1 MKKSWFFAAA
11 PSRQAATAIRGFM
24 YSTPGQEPLS
34 RACLTNERVFTTF
47 DGFAYGIYA
56 NSIVI
61 AAVLTYSLLWPWPG
75 ANIPLGIVMVCLAFI
90 PMFTVYAMLTTLMPR
105 IGGDYV
111 WQTRTIGLNWG
122 FILIVPPLMIGPW
135 FYMASN
141 VAPAST
147 LVIAPLLISLAKV
160 LNAPLLTDMAIIIS
174 TRIGTWWFYVI
185 YVSFAGVV
193 MLLGMRFYARLQ
205 RISFII
211 GVLALASWAM
221 MLFFTSRSEFQAG
234 FNGFMADALQ
244 WGDHDAYRQIL
255 QRASQLGYAAKPLSE
270 TTARSSFLIGPALA
284 YTFMYIAC
292 TSLLAGEIRGVDKL
306 KNSVMIFLG
315 GNLFSMV
322 VCAGF
327 MWLLI
332 SRLSNEFFTSANF
345 LWATGEGQHIPVPP
359 NTGLFLMALGSSPW
373 YWLWVAVGLN
383 AWFWIWP
390 VNNIVTST
398 RIMLAMSQDR
408 LLPSFVTRLSRNRGT
423 PVVAICICYAC
434 SLLMGWLFYFTGFSR
449 LTLDMPFMTSIAFAA
464 STLAGT
470 LVPYLPKTRELYQ
483 KSRLSAYTI
492 LGVPLITVSGVLGLI
507 YFAVMFVLYIADD
520 RYGTNDPLSAW
531 FILGSL
537 AVCTAGVLLVR
548 RYRKKRGTDL
558 SNLLRIIPT
567 D

>member
-1 MKKSWFFAAA
+1 
-11 PSRQAATAIRGFM
+11 M
-24 YSTPGQEPLS
+24 YPTPGRKPPS
-34 RACLTNERVFTTF
+34 HGCSKNERVFSTF

-61 AAVLTYSLLWPWPG
+61 AAVLTYSLLWPWPK

-90 PMFTVYAMLTTLMPR
+90 PMFTVYAMLTILMPR
-105 IGGDYV
+105 IGGDYI
-111 WQTRTIGLNWG
+111 WQTRTIGLNCG
-122 FILIVPPLMIGPW
+122 FILTVPLLMIGPW

-147 LVIAPLLISLAKV
+147 VVIAPLLISLSEILK
-160 LNAPLLTDMAIIIS
+160 APQLTDLAIVIS
-174 TRIGTWWFYVI
+174 TRTGSWWFYVI
-185 YVSFAGVV
+185 YVTFAGGV
-193 MLLGMRFYARLQ
+193 MLMGMRFYARLQ

-211 GVLALASWAM
+211 GLLALASWAL
-221 MLFFTSRSEFQAG
+221 MLFFTSSAEFQAG
-234 FNGFMADALQ
+234 FNGFMAKALQ
-244 WGDHDAYRQIL
+244 WGDHDAYRRIL
-255 QRASQLGYAAKPLSE
+255 EKAADLGYAARPLSE
-270 TTARSSFLIGPALA
+270 TTAGSSFLIGPALA
-284 YTFMYIAC
+284 YTFLYIVW
-292 TSLLAGEIRGVDKL
+292 TSLLAGEIRGVDKP
-306 KNSVMIFLG
+306 KNSFMIYLG

-345 LWATGEGQHIPVPP
+345 LWATGQGQHIPVPP
-359 NTGLFLMALGSSPW
+359 HAGLFLMALGHSPW

-390 VNNIVTST
+390 TNNMVGST
-398 RIMLAMSQDR
+398 RIMLAMGQDR
-408 LLPSFVTRLSRNRGT
+408 LLPSFVTRLSKNKGA

-434 SLLMGWLFYFTGFSR
+434 SLLMGWLYFFTGFSR

-470 LVPYLPKTRELYQ
+470 LFPYLPRTRGLYQ
-483 KSRLSAYTI
+483 KSRLSAYTF
-492 LGVPLITVSGVLGLI
+492 LGLPLITVCGVLGLI
-507 YFAVMFVLYIADD
+507 YFAIMFVLYIADD

-531 FILGSL
+531 FIIGSL
-537 AVCTAGVLLVR
+537 ALCTGGLLLVR
-548 RYRKKRGTDL
+548 RYRRKRGTDL
-558 SNLLRIIPT
+558 SHLLRIIPS

>member
-1 MKKSWFFAAA
+1 MDL
-11 PSRQAATAIRGFM
+11 
-24 YSTPGQEPLS
+24 TPRQEPLS
-34 RACLTNERVFTTF
+34 RRCLHNERVFSTF
-47 DGFAYGIYA
+47 DGFVYGIYA

-61 AAVLTYSLLWPWPG
+61 AAVLTYSLLWSWPK

-111 WQTRTIGLNWG
+111 WQTRTLGVNWA

-147 LVIAPLLISLAKV
+147 LVIAPLFISLAEIF
-160 LNAPLLTDMAIIIS
+160 NAPLLTDMAIAIS
-174 TRIGTWWFYVI
+174 TKSGSWWFYVI
-185 YVSFAGVV
+185 YVSCAGVV
-193 MLLGMRFYARLQ
+193 MFLGMRFYARLQ

-211 GVLALASWAM
+211 GMLALASWTI
-221 MLFFTSRSEFQAG
+221 MLFFTSSSEFQEG
-234 FNGFMADALQ
+234 FNSFMVKALQ

-255 QRASQLGYAAKPLSE
+255 ERAGELGYTAKPLSE

-292 TSLLAGEIRGVDKL
+292 TSLMAGEIRGVYRL
-306 KNSVMIFLG
+306 KNSFTIFLG

-332 SRLSNEFFTSANF
+332 TRLSNEFFTSANF
-345 LWATGEGQHIPVPP
+345 LWATGQGQHIPIPP
-359 NTGLFLMALGSSPW
+359 HTGLFLMALGSSPW

-390 VNNIVTST
+390 INNMVTSS
-398 RIMLAMSQDR
+398 RVMLAMSQDR
-408 LLPSFVTRLSRNRGT
+408 LLPSFVTRLSKKRGT

-434 SLLMGWLFYFTGFSR
+434 SMLMGWLYFFTGFSR
-449 LTLDMPFMTSIAFAA
+449 LTLDMPLLTSIAFAA
-464 STLAGT
+464 STLVGT
-470 LVPYLPKTRELYQ
+470 LFPYLPKTRGLYQ
-483 KSRLSAYTI
+483 QSQLSGYTI
-492 LGVPLITVSGVLGLI
+492 FGLPLITVSGVLGLI
-507 YFAVMFVLYIADD
+507 YFAVMFVLYITDD

-537 AVCTAGVLLVR
+537 VLCAGGVLLVG
-548 RYRKKRGTDL
+548 RYRRKKGTDL
-558 SNLLRIIPT
+558 SKLLRIFPA

>member
-1 MKKSWFFAAA
+1 
-11 PSRQAATAIRGFM
+11 M
-24 YSTPGQEPLS
+24 YSTPGQAANPRGS
-34 RACLTNERVFTTF
+34 TKSERVFSTF
-47 DGFAYGIYA
+47 DGFIYGIYA

-61 AAVLTYSLLWPWPG
+61 AAFLTYSLLWPWPK
-75 ANIPLGIVMVCLAFI
+75 ANIPLGIVLVCLAFI

-111 WQTRTIGLNWG
+111 WQTRSIGLGWG

-147 LVIAPLLISLAKV
+147 MVIAPLMISLAKI
-160 LNAPLLTDMAIIIS
+160 LNAPALTDLGIVIS
-174 TRIGTWWFYVI
+174 TKSGTWWFYVL

-193 MLLGMRFYARLQ
+193 MLLGMKFYARLQ

-211 GVLALASWAM
+211 GLLALASWAL
-221 MLFFTSRSEFQAG
+221 MLFFTSSSQFQEA
-234 FNGFMADALQ
+234 FNSFMAGTLQ
-244 WGDHDAYRQIL
+244 WGHHDAYRQIL
-255 QRASQLGYAAKPLSE
+255 QRAVELGYKAKPLSE
-270 TTARSSFLIGPALA
+270 TTVRSSFLIGPALA

-292 TSLLAGEIRGVDKL
+292 TSLMAGEIRGVDKL
-306 KNSVMIFLG
+306 KNSVTIFLG

-327 MWLLI
+327 MWLLL

-345 LWATGEGQHIPVPP
+345 LWATGQGQNIPVPP
-359 NTGLFLMALGSSPW
+359 NTGLFLMALGGSPW

-390 VNNIVTST
+390 TNNIVTST

-408 LLPSFVTRLSRNRGT
+408 LLPSFVTRLSKNRGT

-434 SLLMGWLFYFTGFSR
+434 SLLMGWLYFFTGFSR

-470 LVPYLPKTRELYQ
+470 LIPYLPKTRRLYQ
-483 KSRLSAYTI
+483 NSELSAYTI
-492 LGVPLITVSGVLGLI
+492 LGLPLITVSGVLGLI
-507 YFAVMFVLYIADD
+507 YFAIMFVLYLTDQ

-537 AVCTAGVLLVR
+537 AFCMIVLLLILRSR
-548 RYRKKRGTDL
+548 RKRGTDL
-558 SNLLRIIPT
+558 SYLLQIIPS

>member
-1 MKKSWFFAAA
+1 MDPIPGRNTPFHGCLKK
-11 PSRQAATAIRGFM
+11 
-24 YSTPGQEPLS
+24 
-34 RACLTNERVFTTF
+34 ERVFSTF

-61 AAVLTYSLLWPWPG
+61 AAVLTYSLLWPWPR

-105 IGGDYV
+105 VGGDYF

-122 FILIVPPLMIGPW
+122 FILILPPLMIGPW

-147 LVIAPLLISLAKV
+147 LVVAPLLISLSKI
-160 LNAPLLTDMAIIIS
+160 LNAPQLTDMAIVIS
-174 TRIGTWWFYVI
+174 TRTGSWWFYVI
-185 YVSFAGVV
+185 YVTFAGGV

-211 GVLALASWAM
+211 GLVALASWAL
-221 MLFFTSRSEFQAG
+221 MLFLTSSAEFQAG
-234 FNGFMADALQ
+234 FNGFMAQALQ
-244 WGDHDAYRQIL
+244 WGDHDAYRRIL
-255 QRASQLGYAAKPLSE
+255 EKAAELGYAARPLSE
-270 TTARSSFLIGPALA
+270 TTAGASFLIGPALA

-292 TSLLAGEIRGVDKL
+292 TSLMAGEIRGVDKP
-306 KNSVMIFLG
+306 KNSFMIFLG

-345 LWATGEGQHIPVPP
+345 LWATGQGQHIPVPP
-359 NTGLFLMALGSSPW
+359 HAGLFLMALGGSPW

-390 VNNIVTST
+390 VNNIVTSS
-398 RIMLAMSQDR
+398 RIMLAMGQDR
-408 LLPSFVTRLSRNRGT
+408 LLPSFVTRLSKNSGT
-423 PVVAICICYAC
+423 PVVAIGICYAC
-434 SLLMGWLFYFTGFSR
+434 SLLLGWLYFFTGFSR

-470 LVPYLPKTRELYQ
+470 LFPYLPKTRELYK
-483 KSRLSAYTI
+483 KSPFSSYT
-492 LGVPLITVSGVLGLI
+492 LAGLPLITLCGVLGLI

-531 FILGSL
+531 FIIGSL
-537 AVCTAGVLLVR
+537 ALCTGGLLLVR
-548 RYRKKRGTDL
+548 RYRRRRGTDL
-558 SNLLRIIPT
+558 SSLLRIIPS
-567 D
+567 DQRS

>member
-1 MKKSWFFAAA
+1 MNSS
-11 PSRQAATAIRGFM
+11 PDR
-24 YSTPGQEPLS
+24 EPLT
-34 RACLTNERVFTTF
+34 RGCLKNERVFSTF

-61 AAVLTYSLLWPWPG
+61 AAILTYSLLWPWPK
-75 ANIPLGIVMVCLAFI
+75 ANIPLGIVMVCLAFV

-111 WQTRTIGLNWG
+111 WQTRSIGLNWG

-147 LVIAPLLISLAKV
+147 LVIAPLLISLAKI
-160 LNAPLLTDMAIIIS
+160 LNAPRLTDMAIVIS
-174 TRIGTWWFYVI
+174 TQTGSWWFYVI

-193 MLLGMRFYARLQ
+193 MLFGMRFYARLQ

-211 GVLALASWAM
+211 GMLALASWAV
-221 MLFFTSRSEFQAG
+221 MLFLTNSSQFQEG
-234 FNGFMADALQ
+234 FNGFMSGALQ
-244 WGDHDAYRQIL
+244 WGHHDAYRQIIKN
-255 QRASQLGYAAKPLSE
+255 AVELGYAPKPLSE

-284 YTFMYIAC
+284 YTFMYISC
-292 TSLLAGEIRGVDKL
+292 TSLMAGEIQGVDKL

-345 LWATGEGQHIPVPP
+345 LWATGQGRHIPIPP
-359 NTGLFLMALGSSPW
+359 TTGLFLMALGSSPW
-373 YWLWVAVGLN
+373 YWFWVAVGLN

-408 LLPSFVTRLSRNRGT
+408 LLPSFVTKLSKNRGT

-434 SLLMGWLFYFTGFSR
+434 SLLMGWLYYFTSFSR

-470 LVPYLPKTRELYQ
+470 LIPYLPKTRRLYQ
-483 KSRLSAYTI
+483 KSSLSSYTI
-492 LGVPLITVSGVLGLI
+492 LGLPLITVSGVLGLI
-507 YFAVMFVLYIADD
+507 YFVVMFVLYISDD
-520 RYGTNDPLSAW
+520 RYGTNDSLSAW

-537 AVCTAGVLLVR
+537 ALCAAGVLLIR

-558 SNLLRIIPT
+558 SNLLRIIPS